1 MNNTTKTQN
10 FTEAFIAH
18 LPPAEKGKRYLV
30 KDAKNPALFCR
41 VTELGTKSFVVY
53 KKFQGKPIKATLGK
67 HPEMSV
73 LSARKKA
80 AEILALFAENKNPNV
95 EKRKLC
101 NNITLKDLFKD
112 YIEKHAKVYT
122 KERTLKGNQDTYR
135 LYLSKWSNRQIKSL
149 SKVEIESAL
158 IKLNETNGIHA
169 ANKALTLLRHVI
181 NKGIEW
187 GLDFSNPT
195 IGIKKYRTQSRDRFL
210 KPEELQRFF
219 KALQE
224 EPNVIFK
231 NYFLISLYTGQRRSN
246 VLSMRW
252 ENINFGQNTW
262 YIPET
267 KNGDPLTIPLVSQV
281 VDILQEMPRVS
292 VWVFPSATS
301 KSGHIEEPKKAWH
314 KILKRAQIENLRI
327 HDLRRTLGSYQ
338 AIEGTSLN
346 IIGKSLGHKSQQA
359 TAIYAR
365 LNLDPVRESM
375 KKAVSLMDKYKESD
389 NISILPQEKREKN
402 AFIPANKHR
411 A

>member
-73 LSARKKA
+73 LSARKKT
-80 AEILALFAENKNPNV
+80 AEVLALFAENKNPNV

-187 GLDFSNPT
+187 GLDFPNPT

-219 KALQE
+219 KALPE

-252 ENINFGQNTW
+252 ENINFEQNTW

-267 KNGDPLTIPLVSQV
+267 KNGDPLTVPLVSQV

-375 KKAVSLMDKYKESD
+375 KKAVSLMDKYKES
-389 NISILPQEKREKN
+389 SK
-402 AFIPANKHR
+402 
-411 A
+411 

>member
-41 VTELGTKSFVVY
+41 VTELGTKSFIVY

-80 AEILALFAENKNPNV
+80 AEVLALFAENKNPNV

-187 GLDFSNPT
+187 GLDFPNPT

-224 EPNVIFK
+224 EPNIIFK

-252 ENINFGQNTW
+252 ENINFEQNTW

>member
-1 MNNTTKTQN
+1 MNDTTKTQN

-80 AEILALFAENKNPNV
+80 AEVLALFAENKNPNV

-187 GLDFSNPT
+187 GLDFPNPT

-252 ENINFGQNTW
+252 ENINFEQNTW

-267 KNGDPLTIPLVSQV
+267 KNGDPLTVPLVSQV

-389 NISILPQEKREKN
+389 NISISPQEKREKN
-402 AFIPANKHR
+402 A
-411 A
+411 

>member
-80 AEILALFAENKNPNV
+80 AEVLALFAENKNPNV

-187 GLDFSNPT
+187 GLDFPNPT

-252 ENINFGQNTW
+252 ENINFEQNTW

-267 KNGDPLTIPLVSQV
+267 KNGDPLTVPLVSQV

-402 AFIPANKHR
+402 A
-411 A
+411 

>member
-80 AEILALFAENKNPNV
+80 AEVLALFAENKNPNV

-187 GLDFSNPT
+187 GLDFPNPT

-252 ENINFGQNTW
+252 ENINFEQNTW

-267 KNGDPLTIPLVSQV
+267 KNGDPLTVPLVSQV
-281 VDILQEMPRVS
+281 VDILQEMPCVS

-402 AFIPANKHR
+402 A
-411 A
+411 

>member
-80 AEILALFAENKNPNV
+80 AEVLALFAENKNPNV

-187 GLDFSNPT
+187 GLDFPNPT

-252 ENINFGQNTW
+252 ENINFEQNTW

-267 KNGDPLTIPLVSQV
+267 KNGDPLTVPLVSQV

-327 HDLRRTLGSYQ
+327 HDLRKTLGSYQ
-338 AIEGTSLN
+338 AIDGTSLN

-402 AFIPANKHR
+402 A
-411 A
+411 

>member
-1 MNNTTKTQN
+1 M
-10 FTEAFIAH
+10 
-18 LPPAEKGKRYLV
+18 
-30 KDAKNPALFCR
+30 
-41 VTELGTKSFVVY
+41 
-53 KKFQGKPIKATLGK
+53 
-67 HPEMSV
+67 
-73 LSARKKA
+73 
-80 AEILALFAENKNPNV
+80 
-95 EKRKLC
+95 
-101 NNITLKDLFKD
+101 
-112 YIEKHAKVYT
+112 
-122 KERTLKGNQDTYR
+122 
-135 LYLSKWSNRQIKSL
+135 

-187 GLDFSNPT
+187 GLDFPNPT

-224 EPNVIFK
+224 EPNIIFK

-252 ENINFGQNTW
+252 ENINFEQNTW

>member
-80 AEILALFAENKNPNV
+80 AEVLALFAENKNPNV

-187 GLDFSNPT
+187 GLDFPNPT

-252 ENINFGQNTW
+252 ENINFEQNTW

-267 KNGDPLTIPLVSQV
+267 KNGDPLTVPLVSQV

-389 NISILPQEKREKN
+389 NISISPQEKREKN
-402 AFIPANKHR
+402 A
-411 A
+411 

>member
-80 AEILALFAENKNPNV
+80 AEVLALFAENKNPNV

-267 KNGDPLTIPLVSQV
+267 KNGDPLTVPLVSQV

-314 KILKRAQIENLRI
+314 KILKRAQIENLII

-402 AFIPANKHR
+402 A
-411 A
+411 